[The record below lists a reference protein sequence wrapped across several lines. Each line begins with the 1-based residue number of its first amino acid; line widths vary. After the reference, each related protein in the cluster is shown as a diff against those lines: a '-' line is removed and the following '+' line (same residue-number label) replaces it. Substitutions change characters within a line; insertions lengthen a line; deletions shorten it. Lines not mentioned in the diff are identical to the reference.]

1 MTGTDF
7 SLQAKKTSILVIGDL
22 MVDAYLW
29 GKVER
34 ISPEAPVPIVDILK
48 EENRLGGAANVAL
61 NLFSM
66 GAVPLLCGITG
77 QDAAGQTFL
86 NLLEEKGLTCDGIL
100 QSETRRTTI
109 KTRIIGQQQ
118 QVLRIDKEDR
128 HLLSKEEQELIF
140 EKASALLE
148 KAQGIIFEDYDK
160 GLLNRELIQK
170 IISLAKDKNIP
181 VFVDPKFRNFL
192 SFSGC
197 TVFKP
202 NLKELREGLSLGI
215 DKDHPEVLPEVVRLL
230 KTKMPHDNTLITL
243 SEKGVWFQDVNGEI
257 THWPA
262 HERKITDV
270 SGAGD
275 TVISVF
281 ALAWILGMKGKNAAA
296 LANLAGG
303 LVCEEVGV
311 IPVDTEKLIQEARIL
326 GILQ

>member
-7 SLQAKKTSILVIGDL
+7 SLQATKTAILVIGDL

-34 ISPEAPVPIVDILK
+34 ISPEAPVPIVDIVK

-77 QDAAGQTFL
+77 RDAASQTFL
-86 NLLEEKGLTCDGIL
+86 NLLEEKGLTCEGVL

-160 GLLNRELIQK
+160 GLLNLELIQK
-170 IISLAKDKNIP
+170 IIHLAKDKNIP

-215 DKDHPEVLPEVVRLL
+215 DKDHPEILPEVVRLL
-230 KTKMPHDNTLITL
+230 KSKMPHDHTLITL
-243 SEKGVWFQDVNGEI
+243 SEKGVWYQDVNGEI
-257 THWPA
+257 TYWPA

-281 ALAWILGMKGKNAAA
+281 ALGWVLGMKGKNAAA

-311 IPVDTEKLIQEARIL
+311 IPVNKEKLIQEARIL

>member
-1 MTGTDF
+1 MENIISKFEGMRV
-7 SLQAKKTSILVIGDL
+7 LVIGDV
-22 MVDAYLW
+22 MIDAYLM
-29 GKVER
+29 GQVDR
-34 ISPEAPVPIVDILK
+34 ISPEAPVPVVAVKNK
-48 EENRLGGAANVAL
+48 ESRLGGAANVAM
-61 NLFSM
+61 NLVAL
-66 GAVPLLCGITG
+66 GAKPILCSVIGEDQEGKELLG
-77 QDAAGQTFL
+77 
-86 NLLEEKGLTCDGIL
+86 LLEKEKIGIEGIIC
-100 QSETRRTTI
+100 SKERITTV
-109 KTRIIGQQQ
+109 KTRVIAQQHQ
-118 QVLRIDKEDR
+118 MLRIDQEISDPISEYDSF
-128 HLLSKEEQELIF
+128 LLSKRIIND
-140 EKASALLE
+140 LLP
-148 KAQGIIFEDYDK
+148 ACDVIIFEDYDK
-160 GLLNRELIQK
+160 GVITPSLIKQIVAEAHKRSIK
-170 IISLAKDKNIP
+170 IA
-181 VFVDPKFRNFL
+181 VDPKKRNFNAYMGVDL
-192 SFSGC
+192 
-197 TVFKP
+197 FKP